1 MKTIVKVILPV
12 LAFTLASAA
21 AVSTNETK
29 IKESKKVFSVQGY
42 IQNGSSQNCEPVEV
56 NCSTVPN
63 EQSCMTSEATPRQA
77 FAKDEANACNV
88 SLYRIED

>member
-21 AVSTNETK
+21 AVSTNEAK
-29 IKESKKVFSVQGY
+29 IKESKKVVAVLGY
-42 IQNGSSQNCEPVEV
+42 IQNPSPQDCDEVEV
-56 NCSTVPN
+56 NCSEVN
-63 EQSCMTSEATPRQA
+63 SGQACMTAEASPRQA

-88 SLYRIED
+88 NLYKIID

>member
-21 AVSTNETK
+21 AVSTHESK
-29 IKESKKVFSVQGY
+29 IKESKKDVLLLGY
-42 IQNGSSQNCEPVEV
+42 IQNPSESNCEPVEV
-56 NCSTVPN
+56 DCST
-63 EQSCMTSEATPRQA
+63 EITTQACMTAEATPRHV
-77 FAKDEANACNV
+77 FEKDESNACNV

>member
-29 IKESKKVFSVQGY
+29 IKELKKTALIQGY
-42 IQNGSSQNCEPVEV
+42 IQNPSAQNCDPVEV
-56 NCSTVPN
+56 DCVTTATT
-63 EQSCMTSEATPRQA
+63 QACMTSEAIPKQV
-77 FAKDEANACNV
+77 FDKDESNACNV
-88 SLYRIED
+88 SLYRVEN